1 MKITHNKVGQN
12 LNLTDS
18 NKTDKSK
25 EKSSIESLGTD
36 KKTSQAQDV
45 KDLASVGKNE
55 ATKVNLSERAQ
66 DIRQAKE
73 LALAAPDVDME
84 KVEKFRKL
92 IDEGKYKV
100 DAKAVADRMVSEG
113 LLNLGQT
120 NNE

>member
-18 NKTDKSK
+18 TKSEKAK
-25 EKSSIESLGTD
+25 EKSPLDTASPV
-36 KKTSQAQDV
+36 QDV
-45 KDLASVGKNE
+45 KDLASDAKVAKNE
-55 ATKVNLSERAQ
+55 AAKVNLSERAQ
-66 DIRQAKE
+66 DIRKAKE
-73 LALAAPDVDME
+73 LAMASPDVDMS

-100 DAKAVADRMVSEG
+100 DAKAVADKMVNEG